1 MVTREALTLE
11 GAWCVGADA
20 IVTHVPGLT
29 LIHICRARGCQRA
42 RVGWSQASTFSHGC
56 PWPGALEL
64 RPVEL
69 ERITGTS
76 PYSHVHITRGNQ
88 ATCCQGPWAC
98 LIPNSLG
105 LLILHPS
112 SPDKRC
118 PPPASPA
125 LPWAS
130 LPQLLPLWFSPF
142 SPTWLPSFPHK

>member
-1 MVTREALTLE
+1 MLVQMPLSHMSPASHSSTSAGHGGVR
-11 GAWCVGADA
+11 G
-20 IVTHVPGLT
+20 PGWGGLR
-29 LIHICRARGCQRA
+29 LLP
-42 RVGWSQASTFSHGC
+42 FSHGC

-69 ERITGTS
+69 ERIMGTS